1 MPDFPL
7 PANAPS
13 ACPGCG
19 GPWTYGYITTKNPD
33 RLGTGYGN
41 KIYRWALECRNDGC
55 GLGYFVGSE
64 ISPKERKGLK
74 LFDRGSRKKEVFH
87 TKGETVPEESPRTVA
102 WSRHY
107 DKCRGCGTTD
117 RKHKSHGLC
126 AKCYTD
132 HKRAG
137 TLDQFRTEKT
147 MRTGGSRK
155 KPAGTAA
162 TSSKSRFPCTVTL
175 PENLYRTLEKI
186 GRVTNTPVDDVVVLT
201 IQNYFADIGISTE
214 PASGR

>member
-1 MPDFPL
+1 MPDDATPFPL
-7 PANAPS
+7 PANAPP

-19 GPWTYGYITTKNPD
+19 GPWTHGYVVRKMAGQPGS
-33 RLGTGYGN
+33 RAKKVY
-41 KIYRWALECRNDGC
+41 KWALECRNDGC

-64 ISPKERKGLK
+64 ITHAETEGLK
-74 LFDRGSRKKEVFH
+74 LIDRTAEKKKLLS
-87 TKGETVPEESPRTVA
+87 TKGEAVPEDSPRTVA

-107 DKCRGCGTTD
+107 DQCRDCGTTD

-147 MRTGGSRK
+147 IKTGGSRK
-155 KPAGTAA
+155 KSVRAKAKDDGDLVEVNFVVKLRDLSPELQAEIKAQVAEKLADRVLAG
-162 TSSKSRFPCTVTL
+162 L
-175 PENLYRTLEKI
+175 G
-186 GRVTNTPVDDVVVLT
+186 GR
-201 IQNYFADIGISTE
+201 
-214 PASGR
+214 